1 MDKRIL
7 TLKEKQKTREYKTRR
22 IEKKENCLK
31 KTKQLENRE
40 GQQYSS
46 GMGFDG
52 DHATQVIP
60 VPPAA
65 SKIKTTIKSYLIWKH
80 LEGAISFAGCSA
92 AKN

>member
-7 TLKEKQKTREYKTRR
+7 SLKEKQKTREYKTRR

-46 GMGFDG
+46 GMGLDG
-52 DHATQVIP
+52 DHAAQVIP
-60 VPPAA
+60 APPAA
-65 SKIKTTIKSYLIWKH
+65 SKIETVSTCSKIKCVFPK
-80 LEGAISFAGCSA
+80 
-92 AKN
+92 